1 MQTNAPIV
9 IIEDDPDDQY
19 FFKIVCESLGVCEQ
33 LEFFA
38 QANSALE
45 YLKTTTKQPFVILCD
60 INLPGMSG
68 VELRKIINNTDYL
81 RRKSIPFV
89 FFSTAATE
97 DQIQE
102 AYDMTVQGFFLKQ
115 QNLKETQDVLDT
127 IFKYWRKCIHPN
139 AK

>member
-19 FFKIVCESLGVCEQ
+19 FFKIVCESLGVC
-33 LEFFA
+33 
-38 QANSALE
+38 E